1 MACPVAGVPHPALLV
16 VHAAW
21 VAVEA
26 VEVELLLAG
35 GRQVLGPPTA
45 HQLLRRQLLLLL
57 RAQLPLE
64 GRPRRDA
71 QRRQALGIPAA
82 STVSKLCRQSQAVTG
97 SSQPKA
103 LTMAQILIG
112 CPDSSVKLFCQS
124 HLFL

>member
-16 VHAAW
+16 IHAAW

-35 GRQVLGPPTA
+35 GGQVLGPPAA

-64 GRPRRDA
+64 GRPRREA
-71 QRRQALGIPAA
+71 QRRQALAIPATSNPVSAMA
-82 STVSKLCRQSQAVTG
+82 SESGLSQAAA
-97 SSQPKA
+97 SARHWS
-103 LTMAQILIG
+103 
-112 CPDSSVKLFCQS
+112 
-124 HLFL
+124 

>member
-21 VAVEA
+21 VAIEA

-82 STVSKLCRQSQAVTG
+82 STLVKAMAPESGCHRQ
-97 SSQPKA
+97 QP
-103 LTMAQILIG
+103 AQG
-112 CPDSSVKLFCQS
+112 AGHGAYS
-124 HLFL
+124 

>member
-1 MACPVAGVPHPALLV
+1 MQAAALASAWPALWQGCQHPALLV

-35 GRQVLGPPTA
+35 GRQVLGSPAA

-82 STVSKLCRQSQAVTG
+82 STVSKLWRQTQAVIS
-97 SSQPKA
+97 SSQRKA
-103 LTMAQILIG
+103 LA
-112 CPDSSVKLFCQS
+112 VA
-124 HLFL
+124 